1 MNFNTLLS
9 KLISFKTISMT
20 SNKELMFFIRDYL
33 SKSNIKCKLL
43 EGSRGQFN
51 LYSRIGP
58 NEDGGILLSGH
69 TDVVPTEGQNWNSD
83 PFKLISKKNRFYG
96 RGTCDMKSFIAVSLD
111 LVSKINTKNLKK
123 PIHLIFSYDE
133 EIGCVGIQK
142 IVPFIKKLRPKPT
155 YCIVGEPTEMKV
167 VNEHKGKKNFLVQFN
182 GVEAHSSLIHNGVN
196 TINFCSEFIEFL
208 KNLQKQISISS
219 KNSKYNPPYS
229 TINIGL
235 IKGGVALNIIPKY
248 CEIEF
253 EIRDTPEINS
263 EKILKQIKNF
273 LKSLESKMKKINNKC
288 SINFK
293 NTNDFPPLKTE
304 EKKRIIQMA
313 LQKLKS
319 NSINTV
325 SFGTEAGVFNKLGIE
340 TIVCG
345 PGNIEQAHKPN
356 EFIEEAQI
364 IKCQSF
370 LKNIVDYLY

>member
-20 SNKELMFFIRDYL
+20 SNKELMYFIKDYL
-33 SKSNIKCKLL
+33 SKSNIKCELL
-43 EGSRGQFN
+43 EGSKGQFN

-58 NEDGGILLSGH
+58 NQDGGILLSGH
-69 TDVVPTEGQNWNSD
+69 TDVVPTEGQTWNSN
-83 PFKLISKKNRFYG
+83 PFKLIKKKNRFYG
-96 RGTCDMKSFIAVSLD
+96 RGTCDMKSFVAVSLD
-111 LVSKINTKNLKK
+111 LVSKINIRNLKK

-142 IVPFIKKLRPKPT
+142 IVPFIKKLNPRPM
-155 YCIVGEPTEMKV
+155 YCIVGEPTGMKV

-196 TINFCSEFIEFL
+196 SINFCTEFIEFL
-208 KNLQKQISISS
+208 KDLQKSISSSS

-229 TINIGL
+229 TINVGL
-235 IKGGVALNIIPKY
+235 IKGGIALNIIPKY

-253 EIRDTPEINS
+253 EIRDTPEINI
-263 EKILKQIKNF
+263 EKILKKIKNY
-273 LKSLESKMKKINNKC
+273 LKLLEKKMKKINNKC
-288 SINFK
+288 FITMK
-293 NTNDFPPLKTE
+293 NTNDFPPLKTD
-304 EKKRIIQMA
+304 EKKKIIQMA

-319 NSINTV
+319 NSINSV
-325 SFGTEAGVFNKLGIE
+325 SFGTEAGVFNKLGLE

-356 EFIEEAQI
+356 EYIEESQI

-370 LKNIVDYLY
+370 LRNIIEYLY